1 MELTENMKDI
11 IEHAEGKA
19 LATVVP
25 GCLHVVPV
33 STVQIVDNT
42 ILLVNYFMG
51 KTLENILVNPDVS
64 LACWRGLEGFQIKAQ
79 VEYVT
84 EGDIFTKVVTYVAQ
98 TLPDRVVKGVLILSP
113 YEVYDVS
120 ATTECPGKKVLSE
133 ISAI

>member
-1 MELTENMKDI
+1 MKLTEQMVDI

-19 LATVVP
+19 LATAVP

-33 STVQIVDNT
+33 STVRIEDDK

-51 KTLENILVNPDVS
+51 KTLENIRVNPDVS
-64 LACWRGLEGFQIKAQ
+64 LACWRGLEGFQVKAH

-84 EGDIFTKVVTYVAQ
+84 GGEIFDSMKKWVKEI
-98 TLPDRVVKGVLILSP
+98 LPDRTVQGILILSP

-120 ATTECPGKKVLSE
+120 ATAERPGIKIL
-133 ISAI
+133 

>member
-1 MELTENMKDI
+1 MELTEKMKDI

-19 LATVVP
+19 LATAVP

-33 STVQIVDNT
+33 STVQIVDHT

-51 KTLENILVNPDVS
+51 KTLENVLINPDVS
-64 LACWRGLEGFQIKAQ
+64 LACWRGLEGFQIKAH

-84 EGDIFTKVVTYVAQ
+84 EGDVFTGVVDYVAQ

-120 ATTECPGKKVLSE
+120 ATVERPGEKVL
-133 ISAI
+133 